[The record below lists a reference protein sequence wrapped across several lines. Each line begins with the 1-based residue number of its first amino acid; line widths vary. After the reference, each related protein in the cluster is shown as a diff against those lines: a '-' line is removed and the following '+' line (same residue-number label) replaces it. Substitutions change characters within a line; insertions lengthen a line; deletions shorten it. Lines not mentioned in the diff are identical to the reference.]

1 MHPKTRQRAW
11 SILAAFLVIFLLAPF
26 ALAKSGKKGTVQFIG
41 FCVANG
47 KLFSATKSRCQKG
60 KGIFFKN
67 RKEAMD
73 WQDAQTNGFC
83 YLDGRVIVMKKG
95 NCLKRRGKFFTNKGR
110 AMAWA
115 ENHKRGF
122 CCLNG
127 RVFSMAKEEC
137 TRKKGAFALLRNKA
151 LEICDPLGWCLT
163 GNLVSH
169 LRKSAC
175 LRKKGR
181 FFSQKAEADKA
192 ARSIFAGAKNSKGK
206 GHKASTGMALNSL
219 PHKAMPFLGVERI
232 YLEGNTVHLSLKNK
246 GKARLSPGMYRQ
258 GSLVLKVGT
267 KTRTWPLSR
276 VDKKGYLNRGATVT
290 FNTGLK
296 IKRQAAVQVSF
307 RNVPGE
313 KKGIILMLRNIQKG
327 TQNIKIAH
335 STETKA
341 NKAQPALLPAKRV
354 RGHSPARQGLASE
367 STSKDITPW
376 LRFVYPS
383 SGFTLCSPE
392 LRISYHLS
400 PAVRPGPITF
410 FLLRNGHIVA
420 QTRRYI
426 LQRVTERRL
435 QTFYWF
441 LNELPSEE
449 NGTGYRIGAITSGH
463 PEVFSESFRIALS
476 EDTRVFCSIVERD
489 TQFYQD
495 ETLHIQAWNPQRY
508 HLVNCRLFFVPV
520 RGSGGSGIRVPIDS
534 DPHSTSFEVS
544 LAVLEPGEYRLRF
557 VADVVHAGEPRR
569 IISRNVEA
577 LSRPFSVLARPSPE
591 PSVLEVSS
599 PEEGYRLP
607 LDISVTVRWHVVSGW
622 QNGDRIVCRLRHG
635 TTELY
640 NRVRY
645 VQHGLLSMF
654 YNHRITADAEGEYQI
669 VVEHRRG
676 DRGEQLLNSA
686 TRNFVWFFH
695 SRRH

>member
-11 SILAAFLVIFLLAPF
+11 SIPAAVLAIFLLAPF
-26 ALAKSGKKGTVQFIG
+26 ALAKGGKKGTVQLMG
-41 FCVANG
+41 FCVAYG
-47 KLFSATKSRCQKG
+47 KLFSASRSRCQME

-67 RKEAMD
+67 RKLAMA

-95 NCLKRRGKFFTNKGR
+95 DCVRRKGKFFTDKGR

-115 ENHKRGF
+115 ESHKRGF
-122 CCLNG
+122 CCVNG
-127 RVFSMAKEEC
+127 RVLSLAKEDC
-137 TRKKGAFALLRNKA
+137 TRKKGVFSLFRNRA

-163 GNLVSH
+163 GNMVSH

-192 ARSIFAGAKNSKGK
+192 ASSICAGATNSKGK
-206 GHKASTGMALNSL
+206 GHKASTGMAPNSL

-258 GSLVLKVGT
+258 GSLVLKVGI

-276 VDKKGYLNRGATVT
+276 VDKRGYLNRGATVT

-313 KKGIILMLRNIQKG
+313 KKGIILMLRHIQKG
-327 TQNIKIAH
+327 TQNIKIANP
-335 STETKA
+335 TKTKA
-341 NKAQPALLPAKRV
+341 NKAQAALLPAKRV

-376 LRFVYPS
+376 LSFVYPS

-392 LRISYHLS
+392 LQISYYLS
-400 PAVRPGPITF
+400 PAVGPGYITF
-410 FLLRNGHIVA
+410 FLLRNGHTVA

-426 LQRVTERRL
+426 LQRVRERRL
-435 QTFYWF
+435 RTFYWF
-441 LNELPSEE
+441 LNKLTSEE
-449 NGTGYRIGAITSGH
+449 NGAGYRIAAITSGH

-476 EDTRVFCSIVERD
+476 EDTRVFCSIVERNTD
-489 TQFYQD
+489 FYQD
-495 ETLHIQAWNPQRY
+495 ETLHIQAWNPQRF
-508 HLVNCRLFFVPV
+508 HLVNCRLFFVPA
-520 RGSGGSGIRVPIDS
+520 GELGGRGIRVPIDS

-544 LAVLEPGEYRLRF
+544 LAGLEPGEYRLRF
-557 VADVVHAGEPRR
+557 VADVVHVGEPRR

-577 LSRPFSVLARPSPE
+577 ISRPFSVLARPSPE

-622 QNGDRIVCRLRHG
+622 QDGDRIVCRLRNG
-635 TTELY
+635 SRELY

-645 VQHGLLSMF
+645 VQHGLLGMF

-669 VVEHRRG
+669 IVEHRRG
-676 DRGEQLLNSA
+676 DRGEQLLNSV
-686 TRNFVWFFH
+686 TRNFFWFFQP
-695 SRRH
+695 RRN

>member
-26 ALAKSGKKGTVQFIG
+26 ALAKGGKKGTVQFIG

-67 RKEAMD
+67 RKAAMD

-95 NCLKRRGKFFTNKGR
+95 DCLKKRGKFFTNKGR

-151 LEICDPLGWCLT
+151 LDICDPMGWCLT
-163 GNLVSH
+163 KNMVSH

-192 ARSIFAGAKNSKGK
+192 ARSI
-206 GHKASTGMALNSL
+206 
-219 PHKAMPFLGVERI
+219 
-232 YLEGNTVHLSLKNK
+232 
-246 GKARLSPGMYRQ
+246 
-258 GSLVLKVGT
+258 
-267 KTRTWPLSR
+267 
-276 VDKKGYLNRGATVT
+276 
-290 FNTGLK
+290 
-296 IKRQAAVQVSF
+296 QVSF

-441 LNELPSEE
+441 LNELTSEE

-463 PEVFSESFRIALS
+463 PEVFSESFRISLS

-622 QNGDRIVCRLRHG
+622 QDGDRIVCRLRHG
-635 TTELY
+635 STELY

-645 VQHGLLSMF
+645 VEHGLLSMF
-654 YNHRITADAEGEYQI
+654 YNHRITADAEGEYQVI
-669 VVEHRRG
+669 VEHRRG
-676 DRGEQLLNSA
+676 DRGEQLLNSV